1 MSILFTNRTVIATAV
16 SATLLV
22 GCGGSEGDTTSNSK
36 TTFEVQAI
44 DGYLNQ
50 ADIKVDTNDD
60 GACDTKVATTGSE
73 GKALVDSQY
82 LGKAICVEAI
92 ADTTVDE
99 TRGIVI
105 SSFGLKAPA
114 GSAVINPMTDL
125 VVDQMETLA
134 IDVESAKDAV
144 QTMIANQL
152 ELDVSE
158 LSEDQIFGDYI
169 QDSSTNVL
177 SKKLEIIGET
187 LVDNHDLS
195 AEQKLKVAELAA
207 AKVADIADD
216 ELEDT
221 SVTIERAIDGSIK
234 EDAAKLNSR
243 PTVEP
248 SALTYDE
255 TFYIGDTGPVVYLND
270 YFTDAD
276 SDALTYTVNSLTSGL
291 NPTIAEDSLTLD
303 TGVAGIHTL
312 HVFAFDGK
320 TYSYPL
326 VIKYEVFTPNT
337 APSFNEELIKSV
349 QATLATWSLKQGD
362 SFNGSVGISGLIID
376 KEQDAKTNVTISD
389 SGLSAKIENEAL
401 FVNGTPSK
409 FGQVNLTISVEDD
422 EYPVTTQI
430 FALTI
435 EEGEEVFA
443 GTFHIVRQS
452 MENTGLLEVEV
463 VDGTETENFSRA
475 DTAHASGSAH
485 GTVEFNE
492 DGTCTIRDE
501 ETFSEFD
508 WPQSGDAPALPTLTG
523 PKSDLVNCT
532 FAFNAEENSLT
543 VVGGPTFHISSDR
556 NQLFSGDGYEEDSH
570 TGTNKLL
577 LVRQA
582 TKAPEVDGDYHVF
595 QQFIEAINQDI
606 EGSNPVMASIVEFG
620 TMAFDVDAKTCDL
633 KWIKNAVSEHTWD
646 DGGHYTGIHLF
657 ESPSTDQE
665 SCSFALESDGRV
677 NLMIDDYDDTSTFY
691 SDPKGTV
698 LIGTGAYQ
706 DTYEES
712 QISGTYK
719 IALLKKASGLVESD
733 VHGEYKLNQHYIE
746 NDRLWHDLY
755 SNPSSHFEQANVT
768 LDANGACTYQFT
780 SALSSYLDVNDGVY
794 ERVLDTEGAASI
806 VNCNYTFNADEQSIT
821 IDKELTMYIGVEANV
836 MMNVRGYKDDGLTG
850 TVFETLVRQ

>member
-60 GACDTKVATTGSE
+60 GVCDTKVATTGSE
-73 GKALVDSQY
+73 GKALVDPQY

-125 VVDQMETLA
+125 VVDQMEALK
-134 IDVESAKDAV
+134 IDVESAKLEV
-144 QTMIANQL
+144 QTKIAAQL
-152 ELDVSE
+152 EIDVSE
-158 LSEDQIFGDYI
+158 LSEDQIFGNYI

-187 LVDNHDLS
+187 LVDNHQLAS
-195 AEQKLKVAELAA
+195 AEKMKVAEVAA
-207 AKVADIADD
+207 NIIAKD
-216 ELEDT
+216 ELNTLKDVNIVI
-221 SVTIERAIDGSIK
+221 SGSGESISA
-234 EDAAKLNSR
+234 ETNSR
-243 PTVEP
+243 PYVTQSAPVYEP
-248 SALTYDE
+248 ISID
-255 TFYIGDTGPVVYLND
+255 DTQEYTLNLNG

-291 NPTIAEDSLTLD
+291 TPTIAEDSLTLD

-326 VIKYEVFTPNT
+326 VIQYEVFTPNT
-337 APSFNEELIKSV
+337 APSFDEELIKSV

-389 SGLSAKIENEAL
+389 SGLSAKIENETL

-422 EYPVTTQI
+422 EYPVTTQT

-463 VDGTETENFSRA
+463 VDGSETGNFARA

-485 GTVEFNE
+485 GTVEFYE

-532 FAFNAEENSLT
+532 FTFNAEENSLT

-556 NQLFSGDGYEEDSH
+556 NQLVSGDGYEEDSH

-582 TKAPEVDGDYHVF
+582 TKAPQVDGDYHVF
-595 QQFIEAINQDI
+595 QQFIEAINQNI

-646 DGGHYTGIHLF
+646 ESGHYTGIHLF

-677 NLMIDDYDDTSTFY
+677 NLMIDDYDNTSTFY
-691 SDPKGTV
+691 SDPKGTM

-706 DTYEES
+706 DTYNES

-719 IALLKKASGLVESD
+719 IAFLKKASGLEESD

-780 SALSSYLDVNDGVY
+780 SALSSYLDVNEGVY

-821 IDKELTMYIGVEANV
+821 IGEELTMYIGVEANV
-836 MMNVRGYKDDGLTG
+836 MMNVRGYKEDGLTG